1 MLRNGRGQQGSGY
14 ILILLSALLLGSY
27 GVRLRVADKVSHIE
41 SQEAERARVYDSVK
55 ARGKALETSAGET
68 AEASEAE
75 DSAFSG
81 VAFTSLIAYN
91 SSVTPE
97 ANVKGKRN
105 AGVTYREGENG
116 EVVVEGETG
125 ATEESVGS
133 EREDNTYI
141 GVYVSG
147 YLDNDLLSGLAYE
160 VYYDGASIGTTNTN
174 LRLTALKGD
183 SKYDHSRVDLI
194 EIKGTYDPSRLSFK
208 AYTDTNETGVL
219 GIVYN
224 EVNDTKDYAIRSLG
238 GERVLVVKEPSIKY
252 ADRIEAVNG
261 GAAVESSAE
270 TESSAATES
279 LSESSADT
287 SAESGTVASAIDTSA
302 ESGTIAEPV
311 DEMYILN
318 YQYSFFGSDTA
329 LSALQGGAFTV
340 RDKVSN
346 AEFNGISDLQAK
358 FSRYSDGSIDVL
370 GVALNVKV
378 LRSALNSFTADNGR
392 EAVSTNS
399 IMSIKAG
406 FNGLFSLHY
415 AGAAGEFELD

>member
-14 ILILLSALLLGSY
+14 ILILFSALLLGSY
-27 GVRLRVADKVSHIE
+27 GVRLGVRDKVSHIE
-41 SQEAERARVYDSVK
+41 SQEAERERVYDSVK
-55 ARGKALETSAGET
+55 ARGKALETSTGET
-68 AEASEAE
+68 AEESKAE
-75 DSAFSG
+75 ESAFSG
-81 VAFTSLIAYN
+81 VEFTSLIAYN

-116 EVVVEGETG
+116 EVVAEGETG
-125 ATEESVGS
+125 ASEESVGS

-147 YLDNDLLSGLAYE
+147 YLDNDLVTGLAYE

-194 EIKGTYDPSRLSFK
+194 EIKGTYDPTRLSYK
-208 AYTDTNETGVL
+208 AYTDKNETEVL
-219 GIVYN
+219 GIAYN
-224 EVNDTKDYAIRSLG
+224 EVNDTKDYAIRSVG

-261 GAAVESSAE
+261 SSAVESSAE
-270 TESSAATES
+270 TESSEAAES
-279 LSESSADT
+279 VSESST
-287 SAESGTVASAIDTSA
+287 DTSA

-329 LSALQGGAFTV
+329 LSALQGCAFTV

-346 AEFNGISDLQAK
+346 AEFNGISDLQTK

-370 GVALNVKV
+370 GVVLNVKV

-415 AGAAGEFELD
+415 AGVAGDFDLD

>member
-27 GVRLRVADKVSHIE
+27 GVRLGVRDKVSHIE
-41 SQEAERARVYDSVK
+41 SQEAERERVYDSVK
-55 ARGKALETSAGET
+55 ARGKALETSVSET
-68 AEASEAE
+68 VEESKAEE
-75 DSAFSG
+75 SAFSG
-81 VAFTSLIAYN
+81 VEFTSLIAYN

-116 EVVVEGETG
+116 EVVAEGETG

-147 YLDNDLLSGLAYE
+147 YLDNDLVTGLAYE

-194 EIKGTYDPSRLSFK
+194 EIKGTYDPSRLGFK
-208 AYTDTNETGVL
+208 AYTDKNETGVL
-219 GIVYN
+219 GIAYN
-224 EVNDTKDYAIRSLG
+224 EVNDTKDYAIRSVG

-261 GAAVESSAE
+261 GAAVESSAVA
-270 TESSAATES
+270 ESSTAVES

-287 SAESGTVASAIDTSA
+287 SAESS
-302 ESGTIAEPV
+302 TIAEPV

-340 RDKVSN
+340 RDKASN
-346 AEFNGISDLQAK
+346 AEFNGISDLQTK

-406 FNGLFSLHY
+406 FNGLFSLHC
-415 AGAAGEFELD
+415 AGVAGDFDLD

>member
-14 ILILLSALLLGSY
+14 ILILFSALLLGSY
-27 GVRLRVADKVSHIE
+27 GVRLGVRDKVSHIE
-41 SQEAERARVYDSVK
+41 SQEAERERVYDSVK

-68 AEASEAE
+68 AEESKAE
-75 DSAFSG
+75 ESAFSG
-81 VAFTSLIAYN
+81 VEFTSLIAYN

-116 EVVVEGETG
+116 EVVAEGETG
-125 ATEESVGS
+125 ASEESVS
-133 EREDNTYI
+133 LEREDNTYI

-147 YLDNDLLSGLAYE
+147 YLDNDLVTGLAYE

-194 EIKGTYDPSRLSFK
+194 EIKGTYDPSRLSYK
-208 AYTDTNETGVL
+208 AYTDKNETEVL
-219 GIVYN
+219 GIAYN
-224 EVNDTKDYAIRSLG
+224 EVNDTKDYAIRSVG

-261 GAAVESSAE
+261 SSAVESSAVA
-270 TESSAATES
+270 ESSTATES

-287 SAESGTVASAIDTSA
+287 SAESS
-302 ESGTIAEPV
+302 TIAEPV

-318 YQYSFFGSDTA
+318 YQYSFFGSDKA
-329 LSALQGGAFTV
+329 LGALQGGEFTV
-340 RDKVSN
+340 RDKASN
-346 AEFNGISDLQAK
+346 AEFNGISDLQTK
-358 FSRYSDGSIDVL
+358 FSRYSDGSIDML

-415 AGAAGEFELD
+415 TGVAGDFDLD

>member
-1 MLRNGRGQQGSGY
+1 MLRNGRGQQGAGY

-27 GVRLRVADKVSHIE
+27 GVRLGVRDKVSHIE
-41 SQEAERARVYDSVK
+41 SQEAERERVYDSVK
-55 ARGKALETSAGET
+55 ARGKALETSTGET
-68 AEASEAE
+68 AEESKAE
-75 DSAFSG
+75 ESAFSG
-81 VAFTSLIAYN
+81 VEFTSLIAYN

-116 EVVVEGETG
+116 EVVAEGETG
-125 ATEESVGS
+125 ATEESVS
-133 EREDNTYI
+133 LEREDNTYI

-147 YLDNDLLSGLAYE
+147 YLDNDLVTGLAYE

-194 EIKGTYDPSRLSFK
+194 EIKGTYDPTRLSYK
-208 AYTDTNETGVL
+208 AYTDKNETKVL
-219 GIVYN
+219 GIAYN
-224 EVNDTKDYAIRSLG
+224 EVNDTKDYAIRSVG

-261 GAAVESSAE
+261 SSAVESSAE
-270 TESSAATES
+270 TESSEAAES
-279 LSESSADT
+279 VSESSTDT
-287 SAESGTVASAIDTSA
+287 STESS
-302 ESGTIAEPV
+302 TIAEPV
-311 DEMYILN
+311 DELYILN

-358 FSRYSDGSIDVL
+358 FSRYSDGSIDML

-415 AGAAGEFELD
+415 AGVAGEFDLD

>member
-14 ILILLSALLLGSY
+14 ILILFSALLLGSY
-27 GVRLRVADKVSHIE
+27 GVRLGVRDKVSHIE

-68 AEASEAE
+68 AEESKAE
-75 DSAFSG
+75 ESAFSG
-81 VAFTSLIAYN
+81 VEFTSLIAYN

-116 EVVVEGETG
+116 EVVAEGETG
-125 ATEESVGS
+125 ASEESVS
-133 EREDNTYI
+133 LEREDNTYI

-147 YLDNDLLSGLAYE
+147 YLDNDLVTGLAYE

-194 EIKGTYDPSRLSFK
+194 EIKGTYDPTRLSYK
-208 AYTDTNETGVL
+208 AYTDKNETEVL
-219 GIVYN
+219 GIVYD
-224 EVNDTKDYAIRSLG
+224 EVNDTKDYAIRSVG

-261 GAAVESSAE
+261 GAAVESSAVA
-270 TESSAATES
+270 ESSEGAES
-279 LSESSADT
+279 VSESST
-287 SAESGTVASAIDTSA
+287 DTSA

-311 DEMYILN
+311 DELYILN
-318 YQYSFFGSDTA
+318 YQYSFFGSDKA

-340 RDKVSN
+340 RDKTSN
-346 AEFNGISDLQAK
+346 AEFNGISDLQTK
-358 FSRYSDGSIDVL
+358 FSRYSDGSIDML

-378 LRSALNSFTADNGR
+378 LRSALNGFTADNGR

-406 FNGLFSLHY
+406 FSGLFSLHY
-415 AGAAGEFELD
+415 AGAAGEFDLD

>member
-14 ILILLSALLLGSY
+14 ILILFSALLLGSY
-27 GVRLRVADKVSHIE
+27 GVRLGVRDKVSHIE
-41 SQEAERARVYDSVK
+41 SQEAERERVYDSVK
-55 ARGKALETSAGET
+55 ARGKALETSASET
-68 AEASEAE
+68 AEESKAE
-75 DSAFSG
+75 ESAFSG
-81 VAFTSLIAYN
+81 VEFTSLIAYN

-116 EVVVEGETG
+116 EVVAEGETG
-125 ATEESVGS
+125 ATEESVS
-133 EREDNTYI
+133 LEREDNTYI

-147 YLDNDLLSGLAYE
+147 YLDNDLVTGLAYE
-160 VYYDGASIGTTNTN
+160 VYYDGASIGTANTN

-208 AYTDTNETGVL
+208 AYTDKNETEVL

-224 EVNDTKDYAIRSLG
+224 EVNDTKDYAIRSVG

-252 ADRIEAVNG
+252 ADRIEAVNE
-261 GAAVESSAE
+261 GAAVESSAVAE
-270 TESSAATES
+270 SSTTTESV
-279 LSESSADT
+279 SESS
-287 SAESGTVASAIDTSA
+287 IDTSV

-346 AEFNGISDLQAK
+346 AEFNGISDLQTK
-358 FSRYSDGSIDVL
+358 FSRYSDGSIDML

-378 LRSALNSFTADNGR
+378 LRSALNGFTADNGR

-415 AGAAGEFELD
+415 AGVSGEFDLD

>member
-14 ILILLSALLLGSY
+14 ILILFSALLLGSY
-27 GVRLRVADKVSHIE
+27 GVRLGVADKVSHIE
-41 SQEAERARVYDSVK
+41 SQEAERERVYDSVK
-55 ARGKALETSAGET
+55 ARGKALETSTGET
-68 AEASEAE
+68 AEESKAE
-75 DSAFSG
+75 ESAFSG
-81 VAFTSLIAYN
+81 VEFMSLIAYN

-116 EVVVEGETG
+116 EVVAEGETG
-125 ATEESVGS
+125 ASEESVSS

-147 YLDNDLLSGLAYE
+147 YLDNDLVTGLAYE

-194 EIKGTYDPSRLSFK
+194 EIKGTYDPTRLSYK
-208 AYTDTNETGVL
+208 AYTDKNETEVL

-224 EVNDTKDYAIRSLG
+224 EVNDTKDYAIRSVG

-261 GAAVESSAE
+261 GAVAESSTE

-279 LSESSADT
+279 VSESS
-287 SAESGTVASAIDTSA
+287 IDTSV

-346 AEFNGISDLQAK
+346 AEFNGISDLQTK
-358 FSRYSDGSIDVL
+358 FSRYSDGSIDML

-378 LRSALNSFTADNGR
+378 LRSALNGFTADNGR

-415 AGAAGEFELD
+415 AGVSGEFDLD

>member
-14 ILILLSALLLGSY
+14 ILILFSALLLGSY
-27 GVRLRVADKVSHIE
+27 GVRLRVADKASHIE
-41 SQEAERARVYDSVK
+41 SQEVERERVYDSVK
-55 ARGKALETSAGET
+55 ARAVARETSNSETGEESKA
-68 AEASEAE
+68 AEE
-75 DSAFSG
+75 SAFSE
-81 VAFTSLIAYN
+81 VEFTSLIAYN

-97 ANVKGKRN
+97 ANVKGKQN

-116 EVVVEGETG
+116 EVVAEGETG
-125 ATEESVGS
+125 ATEESIGS

-194 EIKGTYDPSRLSFK
+194 EINGTYDPSRLSFK
-208 AYTDTNETGVL
+208 AYTDKNETGVL

-224 EVNDTKDYAIRSLG
+224 EVNDTKDYAIRSVG

-252 ADRIEAVNG
+252 ADRIEAVN
-261 GAAVESSAE
+261 ESSI
-270 TESSAATES
+270 ESSTV
-279 LSESSADT
+279 SESTTAAGSEDARAESNTEGSVDT
-287 SAESGTVASAIDTSA
+287 SAD
-302 ESGTIAEPV
+302 SGTIAEPV

-318 YQYSFFGSDTA
+318 YQYSFFGSNTA
-329 LSALQGGAFTV
+329 LSSLQSGAFTV

-346 AEFNGISDLQAK
+346 AEFNGISDLQTK
-358 FSRYSDGSIDVL
+358 FSRYSDGSIDML

-378 LRSALNSFTADNGR
+378 LRSALNGFTVDNGR
-392 EAVSTNS
+392 DAVSTNS

-415 AGAAGEFELD
+415 AGVAGEFDLD

>member
-14 ILILLSALLLGSY
+14 ILILFSALLLGSY

-41 SQEAERARVYDSVK
+41 SQEAERERVYDSVK
-55 ARGKALETSAGET
+55 ARGKALETSTGET
-68 AEASEAE
+68 AEESKAE
-75 DSAFSG
+75 ESAFSG
-81 VAFTSLIAYN
+81 VEFTSLIAYN

-116 EVVVEGETG
+116 EVVAEGETG
-125 ATEESVGS
+125 ASEESVSS

-147 YLDNDLLSGLAYE
+147 YLDNDLVTGLAYE

-194 EIKGTYDPSRLSFK
+194 EIKGTYDPTRLSYK
-208 AYTDTNETGVL
+208 AYTGKNETEVL
-219 GIVYN
+219 GIAYN
-224 EVNDTKDYAIRSLG
+224 EVNDTKDYAIRSVG

-261 GAAVESSAE
+261 GAAVESSAVA
-270 TESSAATES
+270 ESSTAVES
-279 LSESSADT
+279 VSESSADT
-287 SAESGTVASAIDTSA
+287 STESS
-302 ESGTIAEPV
+302 TIAEPV

-329 LSALQGGAFTV
+329 ISALQGGAFTV
-340 RDKVSN
+340 RDKASN
-346 AEFNGISDLQAK
+346 AEFNGISDLQTK
-358 FSRYSDGSIDVL
+358 FSRYSDGSIDML

-415 AGAAGEFELD
+415 AGVAGEFDLD

>member
-14 ILILLSALLLGSY
+14 ILILFSALLLGSY
-27 GVRLRVADKVSHIE
+27 GVRLGVRDKVSHIE
-41 SQEAERARVYDSVK
+41 SQEVERERVYDSVK
-55 ARGKALETSAGET
+55 ARAVARETSTSETGEESKV
-68 AEASEAE
+68 AEE
-75 DSAFSG
+75 SAFSG
-81 VAFTSLIAYN
+81 VEFTSLIAYN

-116 EVVVEGETG
+116 EVVAEGETG
-125 ATEESVGS
+125 ASEESVSS

-147 YLDNDLLSGLAYE
+147 YLDNDLVTGLAYE

-194 EIKGTYDPSRLSFK
+194 EIKGTYDPTRLSYK
-208 AYTDTNETGVL
+208 AYTDKNETEVL
-219 GIVYN
+219 GIAYN
-224 EVNDTKDYAIRSLG
+224 EVNDTKDYAIRSVG

-261 GAAVESSAE
+261 GAAVESSAG
-270 TESSAATES
+270 TESSAAMES

-287 SAESGTVASAIDTSA
+287 SAESGTVA
-302 ESGTIAEPV
+302 EPV
-311 DEMYILN
+311 DELYILN
-318 YQYSFFGSDTA
+318 YQYSFFGSDKA

-340 RDKVSN
+340 RDKASN
-346 AEFNGISDLQAK
+346 AEFNGISDLQIK

-415 AGAAGEFELD
+415 AGVAGEFDLD

>member
-14 ILILLSALLLGSY
+14 ILILFSALLLGSY
-27 GVRLRVADKVSHIE
+27 GVRLGVRDKVSHIE
-41 SQEAERARVYDSVK
+41 SQEAERERVYDSVK

-68 AEASEAE
+68 AEESKAE
-75 DSAFSG
+75 ESAFSG
-81 VAFTSLIAYN
+81 VEFTSLIAYN

-116 EVVVEGETG
+116 EVVAEGETG
-125 ATEESVGS
+125 ASEESVSS

-147 YLDNDLLSGLAYE
+147 YLDNDLVTGLAYE

-194 EIKGTYDPSRLSFK
+194 EIKGTYDPTRLSYK
-208 AYTDTNETGVL
+208 AYTDKNETEVL
-219 GIVYN
+219 GIAYN
-224 EVNDTKDYAIRSLG
+224 EVNDTKDYAIRSVG

-261 GAAVESSAE
+261 GAAVESSAVA
-270 TESSAATES
+270 ESSTAVES
-279 LSESSADT
+279 LSESSA
-287 SAESGTVASAIDTSA
+287 DTSA

-318 YQYSFFGSDTA
+318 YQYSFFGSDKA

-340 RDKVSN
+340 RDKASN
-346 AEFNGISDLQAK
+346 AEFNGISDLQTK

-415 AGAAGEFELD
+415 AGVAGDFDLD

>member
-14 ILILLSALLLGSY
+14 ILILFSALILGSY
-27 GVRLRVADKVSHIE
+27 GVRLGVRDKVSHIE
-41 SQEAERARVYDSVK
+41 SQEAERERVYDSVK
-55 ARGKALETSAGET
+55 ARAVARETSTSETGEESKA
-68 AEASEAE
+68 AEE
-75 DSAFSG
+75 SAFSG
-81 VAFTSLIAYN
+81 VEFTSLIAYN

-116 EVVVEGETG
+116 EVVAEGETG
-125 ATEESVGS
+125 ASEESVGS

-147 YLDNDLLSGLAYE
+147 YLDNDLVTGLAYE

-194 EIKGTYDPSRLSFK
+194 EIKGTYDPTRLSYK
-208 AYTDTNETGVL
+208 AYTDKNETEVL
-219 GIVYN
+219 GIAYN
-224 EVNDTKDYAIRSLG
+224 EVNDTKDYAIRSVG

-261 GAAVESSAE
+261 GAAVESSAVA
-270 TESSAATES
+270 ESSTAVES

-287 SAESGTVASAIDTSA
+287 SAESS
-302 ESGTIAEPV
+302 TIAEPV

-318 YQYSFFGSDTA
+318 YQYSFFGSDKA
-329 LSALQGGAFTV
+329 LSALQGGAFMV

-346 AEFNGISDLQAK
+346 AEFNGISELQTK
-358 FSRYSDGSIDVL
+358 FSRYSDGSIDML

-378 LRSALNSFTADNGR
+378 LRSALNGFTADNGR

-415 AGAAGEFELD
+415 AGVSGEFDLD

>member
-14 ILILLSALLLGSY
+14 ILILFSALLLGSY
-27 GVRLRVADKVSHIE
+27 GVRLGVRDKVSHIE
-41 SQEAERARVYDSVK
+41 SQEAERERVYDSVK
-55 ARGKALETSAGET
+55 ARGKALETSASET
-68 AEASEAE
+68 AEESKAE
-75 DSAFSG
+75 ESAFSG
-81 VAFTSLIAYN
+81 VEFTSLIAYN

-116 EVVVEGETG
+116 EVVAEGETG
-125 ATEESVGS
+125 ATEESVS
-133 EREDNTYI
+133 LEREDNTYI

-147 YLDNDLLSGLAYE
+147 YLDNDLVTGLAYE
-160 VYYDGASIGTTNTN
+160 VYYDGASIGTTSTN

-208 AYTDTNETGVL
+208 AYTDKNETEVL

-224 EVNDTKDYAIRSLG
+224 EVNDTKDYAIRSVG

-252 ADRIEAVNG
+252 ADRIEAVNE
-261 GAAVESSAE
+261 GAAVESSAVAE
-270 TESSAATES
+270 SSTTTESV
-279 LSESSADT
+279 SESS
-287 SAESGTVASAIDTSA
+287 IDTSV

-346 AEFNGISDLQAK
+346 AEFNGISDLQTK
-358 FSRYSDGSIDVL
+358 FSRYSDGSIDML

-378 LRSALNSFTADNGR
+378 LRSALNGFTADNGR

-415 AGAAGEFELD
+415 AGVSGEFDLD

>member
-14 ILILLSALLLGSY
+14 ILILFSALLLGSY
-27 GVRLRVADKVSHIE
+27 GVRLGVRDKVSHIE
-41 SQEAERARVYDSVK
+41 SQEAERERVYDSVK
-55 ARGKALETSAGET
+55 ARGKALETSASET
-68 AEASEAE
+68 AEESKAE
-75 DSAFSG
+75 ESAFSG
-81 VAFTSLIAYN
+81 VEFMSLIAYN

-116 EVVVEGETG
+116 EVVAEGETG
-125 ATEESVGS
+125 ASEESVSS

-147 YLDNDLLSGLAYE
+147 YLDNDLVTGLAYE

-194 EIKGTYDPSRLSFK
+194 EIKGTYDPTRLSYK
-208 AYTDTNETGVL
+208 AYTDKNETEVL
-219 GIVYN
+219 GIAYN
-224 EVNDTKDYAIRSLG
+224 EVNDTKDYAIRSVG

-261 GAAVESSAE
+261 GAAVESSAVA
-270 TESSAATES
+270 ESSTAVES

-287 SAESGTVASAIDTSA
+287 SAESS
-302 ESGTIAEPV
+302 TIAEPV
-311 DEMYILN
+311 DELYILN
-318 YQYSFFGSDTA
+318 YQYSFFGSDKA
-329 LSALQGGAFTV
+329 LSSLQGGAFTV

-358 FSRYSDGSIDVL
+358 FSRYSDGSIDML

-415 AGAAGEFELD
+415 AGVAGEFDLD

>member
-1 MLRNGRGQQGSGY
+1 MLRNGRGQHGSGN

-27 GVRLRVADKVSHIE
+27 GVRLRVADKVLHIE
-41 SQEAERARVYDSVK
+41 SQEAERERVYDSVR
-55 ARGKALETSAGET
+55 ARGKALETSTGET
-68 AEASEAE
+68 AEESKAE
-75 DSAFSG
+75 ESAFSG
-81 VAFTSLIAYN
+81 VEFMSLIAYN

-116 EVVVEGETG
+116 EVVAEGETG
-125 ATEESVGS
+125 ASEESVSS

-147 YLDNDLLSGLAYE
+147 YLDNDLVTGLAYE

-194 EIKGTYDPSRLSFK
+194 EIKGTYDPTRLSYK
-208 AYTDTNETGVL
+208 AYTDKNETEVL
-219 GIVYN
+219 GIAYN
-224 EVNDTKDYAIRSLG
+224 EVNDTKDYAIRSVD

-252 ADRIEAVNG
+252 ADRIEAVNR
-261 GAAVESSAE
+261 GAAVESSAVA
-270 TESSAATES
+270 ESSTAVES
-279 LSESSADT
+279 LSESST
-287 SAESGTVASAIDTSA
+287 DTSA

-318 YQYSFFGSDTA
+318 YQYSFFGSDKA

-340 RDKVSN
+340 RDKASN
-346 AEFNGISDLQAK
+346 AEFNGISDLQTK

-415 AGAAGEFELD
+415 AGVAGDFDLD

>member
-14 ILILLSALLLGSY
+14 ILILFSALLLGSY
-27 GVRLRVADKVSHIE
+27 GVRLGVSDKVSHIE
-41 SQEAERARVYDSVK
+41 SQEAERERVYDSVK

-68 AEASEAE
+68 AEESKAE
-75 DSAFSG
+75 ESAFSG
-81 VAFTSLIAYN
+81 VEFTSLIAYN

-116 EVVVEGETG
+116 EVVAEGETG
-125 ATEESVGS
+125 ASEESVS
-133 EREDNTYI
+133 LEREDNTYI

-147 YLDNDLLSGLAYE
+147 YLDNDLVTGLAYE

-194 EIKGTYDPSRLSFK
+194 EIKGTYDPSRLSYK
-208 AYTDTNETGVL
+208 AYTDKNETGVL

-224 EVNDTKDYAIRSLG
+224 EVNDTKDYAIRSVG

-261 GAAVESSAE
+261 GAAVESSA
-270 TESSAATES
+270 
-279 LSESSADT
+279 
-287 SAESGTVASAIDTSA
+287 DTSA

-340 RDKVSN
+340 RDTVSN
-346 AEFNGISDLQAK
+346 AEFNGISDLQTK
-358 FSRYSDGSIDVL
+358 FSRYSDGSIDML

-415 AGAAGEFELD
+415 TGVAGEFDLD

>member
-27 GVRLRVADKVSHIE
+27 GVRLGVRDKVSHIE
-41 SQEAERARVYDSVK
+41 SQEAERERVYDSVK
-55 ARGKALETSAGET
+55 ARGKALETSASET
-68 AEASEAE
+68 AEESKAE
-75 DSAFSG
+75 ESAFSG
-81 VAFTSLIAYN
+81 VEFMSLIAYN

-116 EVVVEGETG
+116 EVVAEGETG
-125 ATEESVGS
+125 ASEESVGS

-194 EIKGTYDPSRLSFK
+194 EIKGTYDPSRLGFK
-208 AYTDTNETGVL
+208 AYTDKNETGVL
-219 GIVYN
+219 GIVYD
-224 EVNDTKDYAIRSLG
+224 EVNDTKDYAIRSVG

-261 GAAVESSAE
+261 SSAVESSAE
-270 TESSAATES
+270 TESSEAAES
-279 LSESSADT
+279 VSESST
-287 SAESGTVASAIDTSA
+287 DTSA

-329 LSALQGGAFTV
+329 LSALQGGAFMV
-340 RDKVSN
+340 RDKASN
-346 AEFNGISDLQAK
+346 AEFNGISDLQTK
-358 FSRYSDGSIDVL
+358 FSRYSDGSIDML

-415 AGAAGEFELD
+415 AGVAGEFDLD

>member
-14 ILILLSALLLGSY
+14 ILILFSALILGSY
-27 GVRLRVADKVSHIE
+27 GVRLRVGEKVSHIE
-41 SQEAERARVYDSVK
+41 SQEAERERVYDSVK
-55 ARGKALETSAGET
+55 ARAVARETSTSETGEESKA
-68 AEASEAE
+68 AEE
-75 DSAFSG
+75 SAFSG
-81 VAFTSLIAYN
+81 VEFTSLIAYN

-116 EVVVEGETG
+116 EVVAEGETG

-160 VYYDGASIGTTNTN
+160 VYYDGASIGTTSTN

-194 EIKGTYDPSRLSFK
+194 EIKGTYDPTRLSYK
-208 AYTDTNETGVL
+208 AYTDKNETEVL
-219 GIVYN
+219 GIAYN
-224 EVNDTKDYAIRSLG
+224 EVNDTKDYAIRSVD

-270 TESSAATES
+270 PESSEAAES
-279 LSESSADT
+279 VSESST
-287 SAESGTVASAIDTSA
+287 DTSA

-311 DEMYILN
+311 DELYILN
-318 YQYSFFGSDTA
+318 YQYSFFGGGTA

-358 FSRYSDGSIDVL
+358 FSRYSDGSIDML

-415 AGAAGEFELD
+415 AGVAGEFDLD

>member
-14 ILILLSALLLGSY
+14 ILILFSALLLGSY
-27 GVRLRVADKVSHIE
+27 GVRLGVRDKVSHIE
-41 SQEAERARVYDSVK
+41 SQEAERERVYDSVK
-55 ARGKALETSAGET
+55 ARGKALETSTGET
-68 AEASEAE
+68 AEESKAE
-75 DSAFSG
+75 ESAFSG

-116 EVVVEGETG
+116 EVVAEGETG

-147 YLDNDLLSGLAYE
+147 YLDNDLVTGLAYE

-194 EIKGTYDPSRLSFK
+194 EIKGTYDPSRLGFK
-208 AYTDTNETGVL
+208 AYTDKNETEVL

-224 EVNDTKDYAIRSLG
+224 EVNDTKDYAIRSVG

-261 GAAVESSAE
+261 GAAVESSTAV
-270 TESSAATES
+270 ES
-279 LSESSADT
+279 LSESST
-287 SAESGTVASAIDTSA
+287 DTSA

-318 YQYSFFGSDTA
+318 YQYSFFGSDKA

-340 RDKVSN
+340 RDKTSN
-346 AEFNGISDLQAK
+346 AEFNGISDLQTK

-415 AGAAGEFELD
+415 AGVAGDFDLD

>member
-14 ILILLSALLLGSY
+14 ILILFSALILGSY
-27 GVRLRVADKVSHIE
+27 GVRLRVGEKVSHIE
-41 SQEAERARVYDSVK
+41 SQEAERERVYDSVK
-55 ARGKALETSAGET
+55 ARAVARETSTSETGEESKA
-68 AEASEAE
+68 AEE
-75 DSAFSG
+75 SAFSG
-81 VAFTSLIAYN
+81 VEFTSLIAYN

-116 EVVVEGETG
+116 EVVAEGETG
-125 ATEESVGS
+125 ATEESVSS

-194 EIKGTYDPSRLSFK
+194 EMKGTYDPSRLSFK
-208 AYTDTNETGVL
+208 AYTDKNETEVL
-219 GIVYN
+219 GISYN
-224 EVNDTKDYAIRSLG
+224 EVNDTKDYALRSVG

-261 GAAVESSAE
+261 GAAVESSTEA
-270 TESSAATES
+270 ESSTAVES

-287 SAESGTVASAIDTSA
+287 SAESS
-302 ESGTIAEPV
+302 TIAEPV
-311 DEMYILN
+311 DELYILN
-318 YQYSFFGSDTA
+318 YQYSFFGSDKA

-346 AEFNGISDLQAK
+346 AEFNGISDLQTK
-358 FSRYSDGSIDVL
+358 FSRYSDGSIDML

-399 IMSIKAG
+399 IMSIKTG

-415 AGAAGEFELD
+415 AGVAGEFDLD

>member
-14 ILILLSALLLGSY
+14 ILILFSALILGSY
-27 GVRLRVADKVSHIE
+27 GVRLGVRDKVSHIE
-41 SQEAERARVYDSVK
+41 SQEAERERVYDSVK
-55 ARGKALETSAGET
+55 ARGKALETSASET
-68 AEASEAE
+68 AEESKAE
-75 DSAFSG
+75 ESAFSG
-81 VAFTSLIAYN
+81 VEFTSLIAYN

-116 EVVVEGETG
+116 EVVAEGETG
-125 ATEESVGS
+125 ATEESVS
-133 EREDNTYI
+133 LEREDNTYI

-147 YLDNDLLSGLAYE
+147 YLDNDLVTGLAYE

-194 EIKGTYDPSRLSFK
+194 EIKGTYDPTRLSYK
-208 AYTDTNETGVL
+208 AYTDKNETEVL
-219 GIVYN
+219 GIAYN
-224 EVNDTKDYAIRSLG
+224 EVNDTKDYAIRSVG

-261 GAAVESSAE
+261 GAAVESSAVA
-270 TESSAATES
+270 ESSTAVES

-287 SAESGTVASAIDTSA
+287 SAESS
-302 ESGTIAEPV
+302 TIAEPV

-318 YQYSFFGSDTA
+318 YQYSFFGSDKA

-340 RDKVSN
+340 RDKASN
-346 AEFNGISDLQAK
+346 AEFNGISDLQTK

-415 AGAAGEFELD
+415 AGVAGDFDLD

>member
-14 ILILLSALLLGSY
+14 ILILFSALLLGSY
-27 GVRLRVADKVSHIE
+27 GVRLGVRDKVSHIE
-41 SQEAERARVYDSVK
+41 SQEAERERVYDSVK
-55 ARGKALETSAGET
+55 ARGKALETSANET
-68 AEASEAE
+68 AEESKAE
-75 DSAFSG
+75 ESAFSG
-81 VAFTSLIAYN
+81 VEFTSLIAYN

-116 EVVVEGETG
+116 EVVAEGETG
-125 ATEESVGS
+125 ASEESVSS

-147 YLDNDLLSGLAYE
+147 YLDNDLVTGLAYE

-194 EIKGTYDPSRLSFK
+194 EIKGTYDPTRLSYK
-208 AYTDTNETGVL
+208 AYTDKNETEVL
-219 GIVYN
+219 GIAYN
-224 EVNDTKDYAIRSLG
+224 EVNDTKDYAIRSVG

-261 GAAVESSAE
+261 GAAVESSAVA
-270 TESSAATES
+270 ESSTAVES

-287 SAESGTVASAIDTSA
+287 SAESS
-302 ESGTIAEPV
+302 TIAEPV

-318 YQYSFFGSDTA
+318 YQYSFFGSDKA

-340 RDKVSN
+340 RDKASN
-346 AEFNGISDLQAK
+346 AEFNGISDLQTK

-415 AGAAGEFELD
+415 AGVAGDFDLD

>member
-14 ILILLSALLLGSY
+14 ILILFSALLLGSY
-27 GVRLRVADKVSHIE
+27 GVRLGVRDKVSHIE
-41 SQEAERARVYDSVK
+41 SQEAERERVYDSVK
-55 ARGKALETSAGET
+55 ARGKALETSASET
-68 AEASEAE
+68 AEESKAE
-75 DSAFSG
+75 ESAFSG
-81 VAFTSLIAYN
+81 VEFTSLIAYN

-116 EVVVEGETG
+116 EVVAEGETG
-125 ATEESVGS
+125 ASEESVS
-133 EREDNTYI
+133 LEREDNTYI

-147 YLDNDLLSGLAYE
+147 YLDNDLVTGLAYE

-194 EIKGTYDPSRLSFK
+194 EIKGTYDPTRLSYK
-208 AYTDTNETGVL
+208 AYTDKNETEVL
-219 GIVYN
+219 GIAYN
-224 EVNDTKDYAIRSLG
+224 EVNDTKDYAIRSVG

-261 GAAVESSAE
+261 GEAVESSAVA
-270 TESSAATES
+270 ESSTAVES
-279 LSESSADT
+279 VSESSVDT
-287 SAESGTVASAIDTSA
+287 SAESS
-302 ESGTIAEPV
+302 TIAEPV

-346 AEFNGISDLQAK
+346 AEFNGISDLQTK

-415 AGAAGEFELD
+415 AGVAGDFDLD

>member
-27 GVRLRVADKVSHIE
+27 GVRLGVRDKVSHIE
-41 SQEAERARVYDSVK
+41 SQEAERERVYDSAK
-55 ARGKALETSAGET
+55 ARGKALETSTGET
-68 AEASEAE
+68 AEESKAE
-75 DSAFSG
+75 ESAFSG
-81 VAFTSLIAYN
+81 VEFMSLIAYN

-116 EVVVEGETG
+116 EVVAEGETG
-125 ATEESVGS
+125 ASEESVSS

-147 YLDNDLLSGLAYE
+147 YLDNDLVTGLAYE
-160 VYYDGASIGTTNTN
+160 VYYDGDSIGTTNTN

-194 EIKGTYDPSRLSFK
+194 EIKGTYDPSRLSYK
-208 AYTDTNETGVL
+208 AYTDKNETAVL
-219 GIVYN
+219 GIAYN
-224 EVNDTKDYAIRSLG
+224 EVNDTKDYAIRSVG

-261 GAAVESSAE
+261 GAAVESSAVA
-270 TESSAATES
+270 ESSTAVES

-287 SAESGTVASAIDTSA
+287 SAESS
-302 ESGTIAEPV
+302 TIAEPV

-318 YQYSFFGSDTA
+318 YQYSFFGSDKA

-340 RDKVSN
+340 RDKASN
-346 AEFNGISDLQAK
+346 AEFNGISDFQTK
-358 FSRYSDGSIDVL
+358 FSRYSDGSIDML

-415 AGAAGEFELD
+415 AGVAGEFDLD

>member
-14 ILILLSALLLGSY
+14 ILILFSALLLGSY
-27 GVRLRVADKVSHIE
+27 GVRLGVRDKVSHIE
-41 SQEAERARVYDSVK
+41 SQEAERERVYDSVK
-55 ARGKALETSAGET
+55 ARGKALETSTGET
-68 AEASEAE
+68 AEESKAE
-75 DSAFSG
+75 ESAFSG
-81 VAFTSLIAYN
+81 VAFTSLVAYN

-116 EVVVEGETG
+116 EVVAEGETG
-125 ATEESVGS
+125 ASEESVSS

-147 YLDNDLLSGLAYE
+147 YLDNDLVTGLAYE

-194 EIKGTYDPSRLSFK
+194 EIKGTYDPTRLSYK
-208 AYTDTNETGVL
+208 AYTDKNETEVL
-219 GIVYN
+219 GIAYN
-224 EVNDTKDYAIRSLG
+224 EVNDTKDYAIRSVG

-261 GAAVESSAE
+261 GAAVESSAVA
-270 TESSAATES
+270 ESSEAAES
-279 LSESSADT
+279 VSESST
-287 SAESGTVASAIDTSA
+287 DTSA

-311 DEMYILN
+311 DELYILN

-329 LSALQGGAFTV
+329 LSSLQGGAFTV

-346 AEFNGISDLQAK
+346 AEFNGISDLQTK
-358 FSRYSDGSIDVL
+358 FSRYSDGSIDML

-378 LRSALNSFTADNGR
+378 FRSALNSFTADNGR

-415 AGAAGEFELD
+415 AGVAGDFDLD

>member
-14 ILILLSALLLGSY
+14 ILILFSALLLGSY
-27 GVRLRVADKVSHIE
+27 GVRLGVRDKVSHIE
-41 SQEAERARVYDSVK
+41 SQEAERERVYDSVK
-55 ARGKALETSAGET
+55 ARAVARETSTSETGEESKA
-68 AEASEAE
+68 AEE
-75 DSAFSG
+75 SAFSG
-81 VAFTSLIAYN
+81 VEFTSLIAYN

-116 EVVVEGETG
+116 EVVAEGETG

-147 YLDNDLLSGLAYE
+147 YLDNDLVTGLAYE

-194 EIKGTYDPSRLSFK
+194 EIKGTYDPTRLSYK
-208 AYTDTNETGVL
+208 AYTDKNETEVL
-219 GIVYN
+219 GIAYN
-224 EVNDTKDYAIRSLG
+224 EVNDTKDYAIRSVG

-261 GAAVESSAE
+261 GSAVESSAE
-270 TESSAATES
+270 TESSEAAES
-279 LSESSADT
+279 VSESST
-287 SAESGTVASAIDTSA
+287 DTSA

-346 AEFNGISDLQAK
+346 AEFNGISDLQTK
-358 FSRYSDGSIDVL
+358 FSRYSDGSIDML

-415 AGAAGEFELD
+415 AGVAGDFDLD

>member
-14 ILILLSALLLGSY
+14 ILILFSALLLGSY
-27 GVRLRVADKVSHIE
+27 GVRLTVRDKVSHIE
-41 SQEAERARVYDSVK
+41 SQEVERERVYDSVK
-55 ARGKALETSAGET
+55 ARGKALETSASET
-68 AEASEAE
+68 AEESKAE
-75 DSAFSG
+75 ESAFSG
-81 VAFTSLIAYN
+81 VEFTSLIAYN

-116 EVVVEGETG
+116 EVVAEGETG

-147 YLDNDLLSGLAYE
+147 YLDNDLVTGLAYE

-194 EIKGTYDPSRLSFK
+194 EIKGTYDPTRLSYK
-208 AYTDTNETGVL
+208 AYTDKNETEVL
-219 GIVYN
+219 GIAYN
-224 EVNDTKDYAIRSLG
+224 EVNDTKDYAIRSVG

-252 ADRIEAVNG
+252 ADRIEAVNE

-270 TESSAATES
+270 TESSEAAES
-279 LSESSADT
+279 VSESSTDT
-287 SAESGTVASAIDTSA
+287 SAESS
-302 ESGTIAEPV
+302 TIAEPV

-318 YQYSFFGSDTA
+318 YQYSFFGSDKA

-340 RDKVSN
+340 RDKASN
-346 AEFNGISDLQAK
+346 AEFNGISDLQTK

-415 AGAAGEFELD
+415 AGVAGDFDLD

>member
-14 ILILLSALLLGSY
+14 ILILFSALLLGSY
-27 GVRLRVADKVSHIE
+27 GVRLGVRDKVSHIE
-41 SQEAERARVYDSVK
+41 SQEAERERVYDSVK
-55 ARGKALETSAGET
+55 ARGKALETSTGET
-68 AEASEAE
+68 AEESKAE
-75 DSAFSG
+75 ESAFSG
-81 VAFTSLIAYN
+81 VEFMSLIAYN

-116 EVVVEGETG
+116 EVVAEGETG
-125 ATEESVGS
+125 ASEESVSS

-147 YLDNDLLSGLAYE
+147 YLDNDLVTGLAYE

-194 EIKGTYDPSRLSFK
+194 EIKGTYDPTRLSYK
-208 AYTDTNETGVL
+208 AYTDKNETEVL
-219 GIVYN
+219 GIAYN
-224 EVNDTKDYAIRSLG
+224 EVNDTKDYAIRSVG

-261 GAAVESSAE
+261 GAVAESSTAV
-270 TESSAATES
+270 ES

-287 SAESGTVASAIDTSA
+287 SAESS
-302 ESGTIAEPV
+302 TIAEPV
-311 DEMYILN
+311 DELYILN
-318 YQYSFFGSDTA
+318 YQYSFFGSDKA

-340 RDKVSN
+340 RDKASN
-346 AEFNGISDLQAK
+346 AEFNGISDLQTK

-415 AGAAGEFELD
+415 AGVAGDFDLD

>member
-14 ILILLSALLLGSY
+14 ILIWFSALLLGSY
-27 GVRLRVADKVSHIE
+27 GVRLGVRDKVSHIE
-41 SQEAERARVYDSVK
+41 SQEAERERVYDSIK
-55 ARGKALETSAGET
+55 ARGKALETSTSET
-68 AEASEAE
+68 AEESKAE
-75 DSAFSG
+75 ESAFSG
-81 VAFTSLIAYN
+81 VEFTSLIAYN

-116 EVVVEGETG
+116 EVVAEGETG
-125 ATEESVGS
+125 ATEKSVS
-133 EREDNTYI
+133 LEREDNTYI

-147 YLDNDLLSGLAYE
+147 YLDNDLVTGLAYE

-194 EIKGTYDPSRLSFK
+194 EIKGTYDPTRLSYK
-208 AYTDTNETGVL
+208 AYTDKNETEVL
-219 GIVYN
+219 GIAYN
-224 EVNDTKDYAIRSLG
+224 EVNDTKDYAIRSVG

-261 GAAVESSAE
+261 GAAVESSAVA
-270 TESSAATES
+270 ESSTAVES

-287 SAESGTVASAIDTSA
+287 SAESS
-302 ESGTIAEPV
+302 TIAEPV

-318 YQYSFFGSDTA
+318 YQYSFFGSDKA
-329 LSALQGGAFTV
+329 LSALQGGAFMV

-346 AEFNGISDLQAK
+346 AEFNGISDLQTK
-358 FSRYSDGSIDVL
+358 FSRYSDGSIDML

-378 LRSALNSFTADNGR
+378 LRSALNGFTADNGR

-415 AGAAGEFELD
+415 AGVSGEFDLD

>member
-1 MLRNGRGQQGSGY
+1 MLRNSRGQQGSGY
-14 ILILLSALLLGSY
+14 ILILFSALLLGSY
-27 GVRLRVADKVSHIE
+27 GVRLGVRDKVSHIE
-41 SQEAERARVYDSVK
+41 SQEAERERVYDSVK
-55 ARGKALETSAGET
+55 ARGKALETSTGET
-68 AEASEAE
+68 AEESKAE
-75 DSAFSG
+75 ESAFSG
-81 VAFTSLIAYN
+81 VEFMSLIAYN

-116 EVVVEGETG
+116 EVVAEGETG
-125 ATEESVGS
+125 ASEESVSS

-147 YLDNDLLSGLAYE
+147 YLDNDLVTGLAYE

-194 EIKGTYDPSRLSFK
+194 EIKGTYDPTRLSYK
-208 AYTDTNETGVL
+208 AYTDKNETGVL
-219 GIVYN
+219 GIVYD
-224 EVNDTKDYAIRSLG
+224 EVNDTKDYAIRSVG

-261 GAAVESSAE
+261 SSAVESSVG
-270 TESSAATES
+270 TESSAAMES

-287 SAESGTVASAIDTSA
+287 SAESS
-302 ESGTIAEPV
+302 TIAEPV

-318 YQYSFFGSDTA
+318 YQYSFFGSDKA

-340 RDKVSN
+340 RDKASN
-346 AEFNGISDLQAK
+346 AEFNGISDLQTK
-358 FSRYSDGSIDVL
+358 FSRYSDGSIDML

-378 LRSALNSFTADNGR
+378 LRSALNGFTADNGR

-415 AGAAGEFELD
+415 AGVAGEFDLD

>member
-14 ILILLSALLLGSY
+14 ILILFSALLLGSY

-41 SQEAERARVYDSVK
+41 SQEAERERVYDSVK
-55 ARGKALETSAGET
+55 ARGKALETSTGET
-68 AEASEAE
+68 AEESKAGE
-75 DSAFSG
+75 SAFSG
-81 VAFTSLIAYN
+81 VEFMSLIAYN

-116 EVVVEGETG
+116 EVVAEGETG
-125 ATEESVGS
+125 ASEESISS

-147 YLDNDLLSGLAYE
+147 YLDNDLVTGLAYE

-194 EIKGTYDPSRLSFK
+194 EIKGTYDPTRLSYK
-208 AYTDTNETGVL
+208 AYTDKNETEVL
-219 GIVYN
+219 GIAYN
-224 EVNDTKDYAIRSLG
+224 EVNDTKDYAIRSVG

-261 GAAVESSAE
+261 SSAVESSAVA
-270 TESSAATES
+270 ESSTAVES

-287 SAESGTVASAIDTSA
+287 SAESS
-302 ESGTIAEPV
+302 TIAEPV

-318 YQYSFFGSDTA
+318 YQYSFFGSDKA
-329 LSALQGGAFTV
+329 LSALQGGAFMV
-340 RDKVSN
+340 RDKASN
-346 AEFNGISDLQAK
+346 AEFNGISDLQTK
-358 FSRYSDGSIDVL
+358 FSRYSDGSIDML

-415 AGAAGEFELD
+415 AGVAGEFDLD

>member
-41 SQEAERARVYDSVK
+41 SQEAERERVYDSVK
-55 ARGKALETSAGET
+55 ARGKALETSTGET
-68 AEASEAE
+68 AEESKAE
-75 DSAFSG
+75 ESAFSG
-81 VAFTSLIAYN
+81 VEFMSLIAYN

-116 EVVVEGETG
+116 EVVAEGETG
-125 ATEESVGS
+125 ATEESVSS

-147 YLDNDLLSGLAYE
+147 YLDNDLVTGLAYE

-208 AYTDTNETGVL
+208 AYTDKNETEVL
-219 GIVYN
+219 GIAYN
-224 EVNDTKDYAIRSLG
+224 EVNDTKDYAIRSVG

-252 ADRIEAVNG
+252 VDRIEAVNG
-261 GAAVESSAE
+261 SSAVESSAE
-270 TESSAATES
+270 PESSEAAES
-279 LSESSADT
+279 VSESST
-287 SAESGTVASAIDTSA
+287 DTSA

-311 DEMYILN
+311 DELYILN
-318 YQYSFFGSDTA
+318 YQYSFFGSDKA
-329 LSALQGGAFTV
+329 LSSLQGGAFTV

-346 AEFNGISDLQAK
+346 AEFSGISDLQTK
-358 FSRYSDGSIDVL
+358 FSRYSDGSIDML

-378 LRSALNSFTADNGR
+378 LRSALNSFTTDNGR

-415 AGAAGEFELD
+415 SGVAGEFDLD

>member
-14 ILILLSALLLGSY
+14 ILILFSALLLGSY
-27 GVRLRVADKVSHIE
+27 GVRLGVRDKVSHIE
-41 SQEAERARVYDSVK
+41 SQEAERERVYDSVK
-55 ARGKALETSAGET
+55 ARGKALETSESET
-68 AEASEAE
+68 AEESKAE
-75 DSAFSG
+75 ESAFSG
-81 VAFTSLIAYN
+81 VEFMSLIAYN

-116 EVVVEGETG
+116 EVVAEGETG
-125 ATEESVGS
+125 ASEESVGS

-147 YLDNDLLSGLAYE
+147 YLDNDLVTGLAYE
-160 VYYDGASIGTTNTN
+160 VYYDGASMGTTNTN

-194 EIKGTYDPSRLSFK
+194 EIKGTYDPTRLSYK
-208 AYTDTNETGVL
+208 AYTDKNETGVL
-219 GIVYN
+219 GIAYN
-224 EVNDTKDYAIRSLG
+224 EVNDTKDYAIRSVG

-261 GAAVESSAE
+261 SSAVESSAE
-270 TESSAATES
+270 TESSTAVES
-279 LSESSADT
+279 LSESSTDT
-287 SAESGTVASAIDTSA
+287 SAESS
-302 ESGTIAEPV
+302 TIAEPV

-346 AEFNGISDLQAK
+346 AEFNGISDLQTK

-415 AGAAGEFELD
+415 AGVAGEFDLD

>member
-27 GVRLRVADKVSHIE
+27 GVRLGVADKVSHIE

-116 EVVVEGETG
+116 EVVAEGETG

-147 YLDNDLLSGLAYE
+147 YLDNDLVTGLAYE

-194 EIKGTYDPSRLSFK
+194 EMRGTYDPSRLSFK
-208 AYTDTNETGVL
+208 AYTDKNETEVL

-224 EVNDTKDYAIRSLG
+224 EVNDTKDYAIRSVG

-252 ADRIEAVNG
+252 EDRIEAVNG
-261 GAAVESSAE
+261 GAAVESSAVA
-270 TESSAATES
+270 ESSTATES

-287 SAESGTVASAIDTSA
+287 SV

-329 LSALQGGAFTV
+329 LSSLQGGAFTV

-346 AEFNGISDLQAK
+346 AEFNGISDLQTK
-358 FSRYSDGSIDVL
+358 FSRYSDGSIDML

-378 LRSALNSFTADNGR
+378 LRSALNGFTADNGR

-415 AGAAGEFELD
+415 AGVAGEFDLD

>member
-14 ILILLSALLLGSY
+14 ILILFSALLLGSY
-27 GVRLRVADKVSHIE
+27 GVRLGVRDKVSHIE
-41 SQEAERARVYDSVK
+41 SQEAERERVYDSVK
-55 ARGKALETSAGET
+55 ARGKALETSTGET
-68 AEASEAE
+68 AEESKAE
-75 DSAFSG
+75 ESAFSG
-81 VAFTSLIAYN
+81 VEFMSLIAYN
-91 SSVTPE
+91 SSITPE

-116 EVVVEGETG
+116 EVVAEGETR
-125 ATEESVGS
+125 ASEESVSS

-160 VYYDGASIGTTNTN
+160 VYYDGVSIGTTNTN

-194 EIKGTYDPSRLSFK
+194 EMKGTYDPSRLSFK
-208 AYTDTNETGVL
+208 AYTDKNETGAL
-219 GIVYN
+219 GIVYT
-224 EVNDTKDYAIRSLG
+224 EVNDTKDYAIRSVG

-270 TESSAATES
+270 PESSEAAES
-279 LSESSADT
+279 VSESST
-287 SAESGTVASAIDTSA
+287 DTSA

-311 DEMYILN
+311 DELYILN
-318 YQYSFFGSDTA
+318 YQYSFFGGDTA

-346 AEFNGISDLQAK
+346 AEFNGISDLQTK
-358 FSRYSDGSIDVL
+358 FSRYSDGSIDML

-378 LRSALNSFTADNGR
+378 LRSALNGFTADNGR

-415 AGAAGEFELD
+415 AGVSGEFDLD

>member
-1 MLRNGRGQQGSGY
+1 MLRNGRGWQGSAY
-14 ILILLSALLLGSY
+14 IPILFLALVLGGVGGQL
-27 GVRLRVADKVSHIE
+27 GVRDKVSHIE
-41 SQEAERARVYDSVK
+41 SQEAEREQVYDSVK
-55 ARGKALETSAGET
+55 ARGKALETSASET
-68 AEASEAE
+68 AEESKAE
-75 DSAFSG
+75 ESAFSG
-81 VAFTSLIAYN
+81 VEFTSLIAYN

-116 EVVVEGETG
+116 EVVAEGETG
-125 ATEESVGS
+125 ASEESVGS

-147 YLDNDLLSGLAYE
+147 YLDNDLVTGLAYE

-194 EIKGTYDPSRLSFK
+194 EIKGTYDPTRLSYK
-208 AYTDTNETGVL
+208 AYTDKNETEVL
-219 GIVYN
+219 GIAYN
-224 EVNDTKDYAIRSLG
+224 EVNDTKDYAIRSVG

-252 ADRIEAVNG
+252 ADRIEAVNE
-261 GAAVESSAE
+261 GAAVESSAVA
-270 TESSAATES
+270 ESSTAVES
-279 LSESSADT
+279 LSESSTDT
-287 SAESGTVASAIDTSA
+287 SAESS
-302 ESGTIAEPV
+302 TIAEPV
-311 DEMYILN
+311 DELYILN

-346 AEFNGISDLQAK
+346 AEFNGISDLQTK
-358 FSRYSDGSIDVL
+358 FSRYSDGSIDML

-415 AGAAGEFELD
+415 AGVAGEFDLD

>member
-14 ILILLSALLLGSY
+14 ILILFSALLLGSY
-27 GVRLRVADKVSHIE
+27 GVRLGVRDKVSHIE
-41 SQEAERARVYDSVK
+41 SQEAERERVYDSVK
-55 ARGKALETSAGET
+55 ARGKALETSTGET
-68 AEASEAE
+68 AEESKAE
-75 DSAFSG
+75 ESAFSG
-81 VAFTSLIAYN
+81 VEFTSLIAYN

-116 EVVVEGETG
+116 EVVAEGETG
-125 ATEESVGS
+125 ASEESVSS

-147 YLDNDLLSGLAYE
+147 YLDNDLVTGLAYE

-194 EIKGTYDPSRLSFK
+194 EIKGTYDPTRLSYK
-208 AYTDTNETGVL
+208 AYTDKNETEVL
-219 GIVYN
+219 GIAYN
-224 EVNDTKDYAIRSLG
+224 EVNDTKDYAIRSVG

-261 GAAVESSAE
+261 GAAVESSAG
-270 TESSAATES
+270 TESSAAAES
-279 LSESSADT
+279 VSESSTDT
-287 SAESGTVASAIDTSA
+287 SAESS
-302 ESGTIAEPV
+302 TIAEPV

-340 RDKVSN
+340 RDKTSN
-346 AEFNGISDLQAK
+346 AEFNGISDLQTK
-358 FSRYSDGSIDVL
+358 FSRYSDGSIDML

-415 AGAAGEFELD
+415 AGVAGDFDLD

>member
-1 MLRNGRGQQGSGY
+1 MLRNGRGWQGSAY
-14 ILILLSALLLGSY
+14 IPILFLALVLGGVGGQL
-27 GVRLRVADKVSHIE
+27 GVRDKVSHIE
-41 SQEAERARVYDSVK
+41 SQEAERERVYDSVK
-55 ARGKALETSAGET
+55 ARGKALETSASET
-68 AEASEAE
+68 AEESKAE
-75 DSAFSG
+75 ESAFSG
-81 VAFTSLIAYN
+81 VEFTSLIAYN

-116 EVVVEGETG
+116 EVVAEGETG
-125 ATEESVGS
+125 ATEESVSS

-147 YLDNDLLSGLAYE
+147 YLDNDLVTGLAYE

-194 EIKGTYDPSRLSFK
+194 EIKGTYDPSRLGFK
-208 AYTDTNETGVL
+208 AYTDKNETGVL
-219 GIVYN
+219 GIVYD
-224 EVNDTKDYAIRSLG
+224 EVNDTKDYAIRSVG

-270 TESSAATES
+270 PESSAVTES
-279 LSESSADT
+279 VSESST
-287 SAESGTVASAIDTSA
+287 DTSA

-318 YQYSFFGSDTA
+318 YQYSFFGSDKA

-340 RDKVSN
+340 RDKASN
-346 AEFNGISDLQAK
+346 AEFNGISDLQTK
-358 FSRYSDGSIDVL
+358 FSRYSDGSIDML

-415 AGAAGEFELD
+415 AGAAGEFDLD

>member
-1 MLRNGRGQQGSGY
+1 MLRNGRGHQGSGY

-27 GVRLRVADKVSHIE
+27 GVRLGVRDKVSHIE

-81 VAFTSLIAYN
+81 VEFTSLIAYN

-116 EVVVEGETG
+116 EVVAEGETG
-125 ATEESVGS
+125 ATEESVS
-133 EREDNTYI
+133 LEREDNTYI

-147 YLDNDLLSGLAYE
+147 YLDNDLVTGLAYE

-208 AYTDTNETGVL
+208 AYTDKNETEVL

-224 EVNDTKDYAIRSLG
+224 EVNDTKDYAIRSVG

-261 GAAVESSAE
+261 GAAVESSTAV
-270 TESSAATES
+270 ES
-279 LSESSADT
+279 LSESSTDT
-287 SAESGTVASAIDTSA
+287 SAESS
-302 ESGTIAEPV
+302 TIAEPV
-311 DEMYILN
+311 DELYILN

-346 AEFNGISDLQAK
+346 AEFNGISDLQTK
-358 FSRYSDGSIDVL
+358 FSRYSDGSIDML

-378 LRSALNSFTADNGR
+378 LRSAVNSFTADNGR

-415 AGAAGEFELD
+415 AGVSGEFDLD

>member
-183 SKYDHSRVDLI
+183 SKYDHNRVDLI

-208 AYTDTNETGVL
+208 AYTDKNETEVL

-224 EVNDTKDYAIRSLG
+224 EVNDTKEYAIRSVG

-252 ADRIEAVNG
+252 ADRIEAVNESS
-261 GAAVESSAE
+261 AVAESSAE
-270 TESSAATES
+270 TESSEAAES
-279 LSESSADT
+279 VSESSTDT
-287 SAESGTVASAIDTSA
+287 RA

-329 LSALQGGAFTV
+329 LSALQGGAFMV

-346 AEFNGISDLQAK
+346 AEFNGISDLQTK
-358 FSRYSDGSIDVL
+358 FSRYSDGSIDML

-415 AGAAGEFELD
+415 AGVAGEFDLD